1 MGNVVEALEREW
13 ESSPKSRQEMPTK
26 KDEELEIII
35 DLDSSEYKEWLRRKR
50 ERARAVQV
58 NEGSDKK
65 NNPHENTVC
74 MSVNCHG

>member
-13 ESSPKSRQEMPTK
+13 ESSPKSRQETPTK

-58 NEGSDKK
+58 NECSDKK
-65 NNPHENTVC
+65 NNPRENTVC